1 MTNSGT
7 PKADE
12 EEGGKD
18 DILTD
23 DPFSSAEQVV
33 EFRLKEWQNRYVITP
48 QDQGLMSFT
57 RSEGG
62 LKLPEDLYQS
72 R

>member
-12 EEGGKD
+12 EDGRKD

-23 DPFSSAEQVV
+23 DPFSSAEQWLN
-33 EFRLKEWQNRYVITP
+33 FALKRVYVITP
-48 QDQGLMSFT
+48 QNQGLVSFI

>member
-12 EEGGKD
+12 EED

-33 EFRLKEWQNRYVITP
+33 EFRLKEWQHLYVITP
-48 QDQGLMSFT
+48 QDRRLMSFT

>member
-7 PKADE
+7 PKADEE

-23 DPFSSAEQVV
+23 DPFSSAERVV
-33 EFRLKEWQNRYVITP
+33 EFRIKEWEYR
-48 QDQGLMSFT
+48 L
-57 RSEGG
+57 
-62 LKLPEDLYQS
+62 
-72 R
+72 

>member
-33 EFRLKEWQNRYVITP
+33 EFRLKEWQNLYVITP
-48 QDQGLMSFT
+48 QNQGLMSFI
-57 RSEGG
+57 S